1 MKHTF
6 DNILVDIYFLSALKC
21 FKTEKNQTQMFPYL
35 LLFSNEVSN
44 YRMYTGGLV
53 KKGLLPVFFFLIG
66 ANTKRSA
73 ETRNASA

>member
-1 MKHTF
+1 MKHIF

-35 LLFSNEVSN
+35 IQFSNEVSN
-44 YRMYTGGLV
+44 YKMYIGGLV
-53 KKGLLPVFFFLIG
+53 KKGLFPLSFFLIG
-66 ANTKRSA
+66 SNTKRSV